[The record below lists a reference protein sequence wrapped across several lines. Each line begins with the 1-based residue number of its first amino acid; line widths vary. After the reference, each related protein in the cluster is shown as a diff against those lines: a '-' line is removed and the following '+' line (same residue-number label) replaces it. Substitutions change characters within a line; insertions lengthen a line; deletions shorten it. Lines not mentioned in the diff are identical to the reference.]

1 MRTRHKSLRLVP
13 PVHRATHRIGLLL
26 QASEL
31 GVTQGEAHLLAH
43 LAERGSCTIAAL
55 HEAFAHRRSTL
66 TSILDRLESRR
77 LLRREPHPDD
87 RRSFLVRPTATGRAL
102 AARVHDTLQGL
113 EAAVVRGVS
122 ASELAGFDAV
132 IATLEAAT
140 RRPSRKRSGER
151 RRR

>member
-1 MRTRHKSLRLVP
+1 MPARHKALRFVP
-13 PVHRATHRIGLLL
+13 PVQRATHRIGLLL
-26 QASEL
+26 QATKL
-31 GVTQGEAHLLAH
+31 GVTQGEAHVLAQLH
-43 LAERGSCTIAAL
+43 EAGPCTIAAL

-66 TSILDRLESRR
+66 TSILDRLESRGF
-77 LLRREPHPDD
+77 LLREPHPDD
-87 RRSFLVRPTATGRAL
+87 RRSFLVRPTATGRVL

-140 RRPSRKRSGER
+140 RRPFGKRSGER